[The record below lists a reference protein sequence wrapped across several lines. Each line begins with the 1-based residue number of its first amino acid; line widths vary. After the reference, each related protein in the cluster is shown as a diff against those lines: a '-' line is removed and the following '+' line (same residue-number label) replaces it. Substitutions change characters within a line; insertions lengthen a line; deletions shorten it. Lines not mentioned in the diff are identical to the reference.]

1 MIQTAEQAL
10 SFIHSCNKFGGK
22 KDDLARMR
30 TLLKTLGSP
39 ERLYPVVYRLNLPA
53 RLAEDRV
60 AILDYIEFC
69 H

>member
-39 ERLYPVVYRLNLPA
+39 ERLYPVVHIAGTNGKG
-53 RLAEDRV
+53 
-60 AILDYIEFC
+60 
-69 H
+69 